1 MANSNEPSKS
11 SIFDL
16 YPKLQ
21 ELEDEGKLPKHL
33 AIILDG
39 NRRWARRT
47 LGDNVKA
54 ILGHEKGFD
63 RTVEILRRLRELKSI
78 KYITLYAFST
88 ENWTRSKEEVNDLM
102 NLFTTAIPKLLPELK
117 EVNGRF
123 VHLGR
128 KDRIPEKL
136 RESIEK
142 AEGETK
148 NNQGQFICVCID
160 YGEDDQEIRMMQ
172 KALDTLPK
180 GTEITPE
187 IRKKLLDTYLADGTE
202 IPPIDLV
209 LRTSGELRMSGLPNS
224 EYAEFYSIK
233 EPLPELSLG
242 HIVEALIDYTKRE
255 RRFGGRP
262 DEV

>member
-1 MANSNEPSKS
+1 MANSGKS
-11 SIFDL
+11 PKQTIFDL
-16 YPKLQ
+16 YPKLL
-21 ELEDEGKLPKHL
+21 ELEKENKLPKHM
-33 AIILDG
+33 AVILDG
-39 NRRWARRT
+39 NRRWAKRT
-47 LGDNVKA
+47 FGDNVKA
-54 ILGHEKGFD
+54 ILGHEKGMN

-88 ENWTRSKEEVNDLM
+88 ENWTRPKEEVNDLM
-102 NLFTTAIPKLLPELK
+102 NLFLGAVPTLLPEVQ
-117 EVNGRF
+117 ETNGRF

-136 RESIEK
+136 RIALAK
-142 AEGETK
+142 AEEETAH
-148 NNQGQFICVCID
+148 NPGQFICVGID

-172 KALDTLPK
+172 KAIDTLPK
-180 GTEITPE
+180 GTAITPE
-187 IRKKLLDTYLADGTE
+187 IRRKFLDTYLSDGTE

-209 LRTSGELRMSGLPNS
+209 LRTSGELRMSGLPNT

-233 EPLPELSLG
+233 EPLPELSLD
-242 HIVEALIDYTKRE
+242 HVVDALIDYACRE